1 MAKLKSSKKRI
12 RQERIQRVR
21 NAAAMSSMRTAVK
34 RFEENANQEHLN
46 EALSSLDKATKKGI
60 IHKNKA
66 ARHKS
71 QLMRAA
77 NAAS

>member
-1 MAKLKSSKKRI
+1 VAKLKSSKKRI
-12 RQERIQRVR
+12 KQERVQHIR

-34 RFEENANQEHLN
+34 RFEEDSSQEHLN
-46 EALSSLDKATKKGI
+46 EALSSLDKAAKRGI
-60 IHKNKA
+60 IHKNNV